1 LLATVVGHEDC
12 PGIADDKRSIDREHP
27 AIVKLRIDQ

>member
-1 LLATVVGHEDC
+1 LLTAVVGHEDC
-12 PGIADDKRSIDREHP
+12 TGIADNKRSIDREHS